1 MGNQTAT
8 TQIHATC
15 VAINGAGVLLCGPS
29 GAGKSDLALRLIDDG
44 AVLVAD
50 DRVDVTVQNGRLI
63 GTAPDA
69 IAGMIEVR
77 GVGIVRVAHAG
88 PVPLALSV
96 DLVAGAEVPRL
107 PSALETTLLGIPL
120 RHLRLNA
127 FESSTPAKIRLALAT
142 APGAMVEPT

>member
-1 MGNQTAT
+1 MDEQTAS

-15 VAINGAGVLLCGPS
+15 VAIDGAGVLLCGPS
-29 GAGKSDLALRLIDDG
+29 GAGKSDLALRLIDGG

-50 DRVDVTVQNGRLI
+50 DRVDVTVQDGRLI
-63 GTAPDA
+63 GSAPKV

-77 GVGIVRVAHAG
+77 GIGIVRVAPTG
-88 PVPLALSV
+88 PTPLVLSI
-96 DLVAGAEVPRL
+96 DLVARADVARL
-107 PSALETTLLGIPL
+107 PAALQTTLLGVSL
-120 RHLRLNA
+120 HHLRLNA